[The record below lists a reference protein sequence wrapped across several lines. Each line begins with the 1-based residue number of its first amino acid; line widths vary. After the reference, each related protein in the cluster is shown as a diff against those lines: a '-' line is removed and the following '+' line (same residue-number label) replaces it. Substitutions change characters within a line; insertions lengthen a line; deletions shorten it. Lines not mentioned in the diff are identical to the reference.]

1 MNLLNAVIMNNTR
14 EEILDQLGKLLTL
27 SNDAEEGY
35 KEAAENVDGSELKT
49 LFLKQSQQRAEFAQE
64 LDREIRTLGGDPDN
78 STSITADLH
87 RAWINIKSA
96 FTSNDDKAVV
106 QECHRGD
113 QEALNDYNS
122 VLQETNLAA
131 STREL
136 LLRQKQSID
145 TANSTMARLAQVV

>member
-1 MNLLNAVIMNNTR
+1 MNDTN
-14 EEILDQLGKLLTL
+14 EEIIDQLGKLLTI

-35 KEAAENVDGSELKT
+35 KEAADNVDSSEMKT
-49 LFLKQSQQRAEFAQE
+49 LFLEQSRQRAGFAQE
-64 LDREIRTLGGDPDN
+64 LNQEISALGGDADN
-78 STSITADLH
+78 GTSLTADLH

-96 FTSNDDKAVV
+96 FSTNDDKAVV

-122 VLQETNLAA
+122 VLQGTNLAA

-145 TANSTMARLAQVV
+145 TANSTMARMAQVV

>member
-1 MNLLNAVIMNNTR
+1 MNNTK
-14 EEILDQLGKLLTL
+14 EEILDQLSKLLTL

-35 KEAAENVDGSELKT
+35 KEAADNVDESELKA

-113 QEALNDYNS
+113 QEALNDYNA

-145 TANSTMARLAQVV
+145 TANSTMARLAQAV